1 MADCATN
8 LHEFSRLGGF
18 VDLAHDLLVAH
29 DDNETRLVVRICN
42 NREWHKWL
50 WLARMMQHPHNGKL
64 GSDRHVSTSK

>member
-29 DDNETRLVVRICN
+29 DDNETRLVVRQD
-42 NREWHKWL
+42 L
-50 WLARMMQHPHNGKL
+50 QQ
-64 GSDRHVSTSK
+64 S